1 MIQKLIAVMKMLI
14 IIIIIII
21 IIITTKT
28 IATKFMI
35 KIMSYLIKLFKTS
48 VF

>member
-1 MIQKLIAVMKMLI
+1 MIQKLIAVMKML
-14 IIIIIII
+14 IIIII